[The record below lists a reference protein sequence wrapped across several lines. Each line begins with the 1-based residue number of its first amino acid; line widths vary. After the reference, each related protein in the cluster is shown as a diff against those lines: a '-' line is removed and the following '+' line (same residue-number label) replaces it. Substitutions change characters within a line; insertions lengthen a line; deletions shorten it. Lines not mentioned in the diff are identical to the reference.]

1 MSQALFKLKG
11 LINACYKTAPPKNQC
26 LQDCSTTHYSADFKC
41 FSTPGPLI
49 FH

>member
-11 LINACYKTAPPKNQC
+11 LINACYKTAPPKINVSRIAQ
-26 LQDCSTTHYSADFKC
+26 QHITDFKC